1 MKTTSR
7 CLVSAEQ
14 AMKLPNLHALNTEKT
29 SNQAGN
35 IDPRGRLSSLTLS
48 EPCFR
53 IAETVLAN
61 ARQCGT
67 MQAGAIE
74 TMKWVKLQ
82 KYCNLS
88 GDTANAVHARRKKG
102 VWLDGIHCQVRNNNL
117 WINTEAVEKW
127 VEQGLKNSNA
137 ASG

>member
-1 MKTTSR
+1 VASQT
-7 CLVSAEQ
+7 LEQ
-14 AMKLPNLHALNTEKT
+14 ANELISLKPNLLALNTGKAV
-29 SNQAGN
+29 NQAGN
-35 IDPRGRLSSLTLS
+35 IGPWGSLSSLTS
-48 EPCFR
+48 NKPCFR

-61 ARQCGT
+61 ARQCRT

-82 KYCNLS
+82 KYCIIS

-102 VWLDGIHCQVRNNNL
+102 IWLDGIHCQVRNNNL

-127 VEQGLKNSNA
+127 VE
-137 ASG
+137 SGTKSIQQS